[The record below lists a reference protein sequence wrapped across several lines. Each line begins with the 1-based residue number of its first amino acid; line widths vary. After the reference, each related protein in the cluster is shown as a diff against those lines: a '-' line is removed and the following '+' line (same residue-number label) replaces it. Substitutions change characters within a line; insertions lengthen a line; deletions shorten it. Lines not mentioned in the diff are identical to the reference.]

1 MHIAAHFFI
10 PQLPTRSSSGGGNTD
25 VTQLMR
31 DLQDSLE
38 RQNDLQDQM
47 KFAEEE
53 SHIMRKK
60 MEELEAEN
68 ESITLQVRV

>member
-1 MHIAAHFFI
+1 MV

>member
-1 MHIAAHFFI
+1 MI

>member
-1 MHIAAHFFI
+1 
-10 PQLPTRSSSGGGNTD
+10 
-25 VTQLMR
+25 MR

>member
-1 MHIAAHFFI
+1 MYIVVHLLG
-10 PQLPTRSSSGGGNTD
+10 PQLPTRSSSGGSNTD

>member
-1 MHIAAHFFI
+1 MHIVAHFLI

>member
-1 MHIAAHFFI
+1 MHIVAHLFG